1 MANQPHNS
9 PNQAEPRKG
18 EPRKD
23 FAPQPA
29 KQAPGRSG
37 KADADVPSPQPQNP
51 ADLGHDPK
59 PDDIQSRLGQSSE
72 KSSH

>member
-1 MANQPHNS
+1 MANHPHN
-9 PNQAEPRKG
+9 PQDQGQQRPRKNV
-18 EPRKD
+18 
-23 FAPQPA
+23 APQPA

-37 KADADVPSPQPQNP
+37 KTDADRPNPQPQNP

-72 KSSH
+72 KSSR